1 MSMRISTLVVLLWAS
16 ADAFSQYS
24 AITAAATGLAKSR
37 CFAKRAPPP
46 PPAFKPKPLPVILAG
61 GLFLFGSSVNP
72 NDRKLV
78 DKLLV
83 CVQRV
88 LDKDPTMTMELGQG
102 TTTGGVYS
110 SLRETSPD
118 GIEKIIA
125 QFQIEG
131 GNVGARNRL
140 RDFGSRFSGAAL
152 VPSSG
157 QHGCQLKWDTFLCP
171 NSWVWRIARSIR
183 LGVKIALICI
193 NLKGQ

>member
-1 MSMRISTLVVLLWAS
+1 MSMRISTLVVLLRAS

-24 AITAAATGLAKSR
+24 AITAAARGLAKSR

-88 LDKDPTMTMELGQG
+88 LDKDPTITMALGQG

-131 GNVGARNRL
+131 GNVWAQGIAYGTLEVDSAVRL
-140 RDFGSRFSGAAL
+140 LSLQVANMDASLNGTPFFVPIPEFEELPEASG
-152 VPSSG
+152 
-157 QHGCQLKWDTFLCP
+157 
-171 NSWVWRIARSIR
+171 
-183 LGVKIALICI
+183 
-193 NLKGQ
+193 